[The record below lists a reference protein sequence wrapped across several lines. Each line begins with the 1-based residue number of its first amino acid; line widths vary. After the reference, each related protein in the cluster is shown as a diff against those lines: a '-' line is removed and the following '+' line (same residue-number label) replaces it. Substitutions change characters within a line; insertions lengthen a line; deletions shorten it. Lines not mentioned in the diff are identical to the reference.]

1 MADINWDIINN
12 ATGAVDDTEAIQAYN
27 RNKYIRLK
35 AAGASDTEIFGADK
49 KYTLLEETNSA
60 WWKKTLEGIEDWAVG
75 DDADWQTYWERG
87 LGKSNINLFMQQTE
101 GKYTFGKTGL
111 DWRKAFQA
119 EPEDTGALERAFET
133 LVGIGADAP
142 TFGIGMAL
150 GSLSGNPFGVGF
162 GAGFVNDSIKEM
174 YLQALHRGDVD
185 TFGEYWDLF
194 LKHGVR
200 EGLKGG
206 LTIGAMSVAPAILPY
221 IKIAKHTVPI
231 NKFSVASARWAAL
244 TGVGSAVEDQM
255 PTKETMVNNAL
266 ILGLFGFV
274 DPKASQML
282 KASTIR
288 NKTDHLTMIEKL
300 KNDVGMIEDFGSKN
314 IKTPRNEKKL
324 VEKEIKDLKEE
335 LAELN
340 KLDIESKPK
349 VIESKE
355 IEVKRLDKE
364 IKTLKQ
370 NIKEAKTT
378 SIKELNE
385 TKLKS
390 FEKELKE
397 TKEEGKVIEEK
408 DVVKFEKER
417 DKKLE
422 KEVAKLDS
430 KHSDVMAEINAIKN
444 KKKNNQFYNESRLK
458 LLQIEAKKNVA
469 ELVKKRKILTKEK
482 RIADIEE
489 KLAENG
495 QPVVKIFEKN
505 KEFIR
510 SKDKDVN
517 FVEDKIAIGKI
528 KLDLANFESFKAG
541 ITTHIIDRLYPILKA
556 VEEAAARGVN
566 VKLFDVYKKMRVQ
579 MGNIGKGFHFIKK
592 ATFDFKTLKDNG
604 KSLYQ
609 VLDKVIKTP
618 EKYRDF
624 TVFSVA
630 KRAMEKFEQGIETG
644 FTLTKIDRAKL
655 KNVIKQFEAEFGQI
669 FKELNEYQQRVLTYL
684 KDAGILTPELYAKV
698 LELNRD
704 YVPLNKVLDIKL
716 RGTDTGLGSVVRNPL
731 KKLVGDVEGK
741 KINIDPIETM
751 MLNTLHFVQ
760 MAEKN
765 AVNKSFIDMVLN
777 AQHAKSKGIGDMF
790 EGIHQVKNIKE
801 VKISSKELESLFLDI
816 KGISENAKQG
826 LTVFR
831 KDGTTLKKSQIA
843 VFENGKMKVYEV
855 GVDFATSLKDLNKF
869 QAMWVMRM
877 LSVPTRTL
885 RAGATLDPAFIFKNI
900 GRDTFFAAVF
910 SKNSF
915 IPFWDTSI
923 GIFHIIK
930 DKVVGDAL
938 YSKFMKSGAMQSTL
952 ISFDRAYFKDAQML
966 EYLTSRTLHNAI
978 KPKNWLESLRIISE
992 IAETGSRLGD
1002 FKMTLKRL
1010 EKENVK
1016 LPDNKKMSE
1025 REILELAGF
1034 EARDLTVD
1042 FRKMGTSMQGMNML
1056 NAFFNA
1062 RVQGLMKIYDGLKDP
1077 KRRGR
1082 ILWNATKFITLP
1094 TLLIWYNNKDSQVYK
1109 DLPQWQKD
1117 LSWIIIT
1124 NEGTPEQVVW
1134 RIPKPFEIGWI
1145 FGTLP
1150 ERLLDWIYNQEEGED
1165 AINSM
1170 KDFSWDFMKSLS
1182 PIPEFMR
1189 PFMEDSQNRNFF
1201 MDRPIVPYNVEKLLP
1216 EYQYTEY
1223 TSETAKLIGSIF
1235 GKLRDS
1241 LGMEAMRIGPLRMS
1255 LDSPAKVENYILA
1268 WSGGLGRYALS
1279 VLDYSFKTIGV
1290 ATPPIKPW
1298 SDNWVRNLSEIPVI
1312 RGFVVRH
1319 PSASSEHL
1327 TKFWDLFKIIARD
1340 VETFEY
1346 LMAENKLDDALK
1358 VWNRIDPELLYL
1370 VEMAKP
1376 IKEIG
1381 DVVTLIYNNDGVS
1394 ANDKKQLIDGFYENM
1409 IDIAKQALQIRI
1421 DMKKRKKKK

>member
-119 EPEDTGALERAFET
+119 EPEDTGAIERLFET
-133 LVGIGADAP
+133 LVGLGADAP
-142 TFGIGMAL
+142 TFGVGAAI
-150 GSLSGNPFGVGF
+150 GSLSGNPFGIGF

-174 YLQALHRGDVD
+174 YLQALHKGDVD
-185 TFGEYWDLF
+185 TFSEYWNLF
-194 LKHGVR
+194 LKHGVK
-200 EGLKGG
+200 EGIKGG

-221 IKIAKHTVPI
+221 LKIAKHTVPI

-244 TGVGSAVEDQM
+244 TGVGSAVEGQM
-255 PTKETMVNNAL
+255 PNKETMVNNAL

-469 ELVKKRKILTKEK
+469 ELVKKRKILTKAK

-517 FVEDKIAIGKI
+517 FIEDKIAIGKI

-566 VKLFDVYKKMRVQ
+566 VKKMDVYKKMRVQ

-716 RGTDTGLGSVVRNPL
+716 RGTDTGLGSVVKNPL
-731 KKLVGDVEGK
+731 KKLVGDIEGK

-760 MAEKN
+760 IAEKN

-831 KDGTTLKKSQIA
+831 KDGTTLTKSQIA

-885 RAGATLDPAFIFKNI
+885 RAGATLDPAFIFKNL

-992 IAETGSRLGD
+992 IVETGSRLGD

-1042 FRKMGTSMQGMNML
+1042 FRKMGTSMQGMNMI

-1062 RVQGLMKIYDGLKDP
+1062 RVQGLMKIYEGLKDP
-1077 KRRGR
+1077 KRQGR

-1170 KDFSWDFMKSLS
+1170 KDFGWDFMKSLS

-1290 ATPPIKPW
+1290 TTPPIKPW
-1298 SDNWVRNLSEIPVI
+1298 SDNWVRNLSEIPII

-1327 TKFWDLFKIIARD
+1327 TKFWDLYKIIARD

-1346 LMAENKLDDALK
+1346 LMAENNLDDALK

-1381 DVVTLIYNNDGVS
+1381 DIVTLIYNNDGVS

-1409 IDIAKQALQIRI
+1409 IDIAKQALQVRI

>member
-119 EPEDTGALERAFET
+119 EPEDTGAIERLFET
-133 LVGIGADAP
+133 LVGLGADAP
-142 TFGIGMAL
+142 TFGVGAAI
-150 GSLSGNPFGVGF
+150 GSLSGNPFGIGF

-174 YLQALHRGDVD
+174 YLQALHKGDVD
-185 TFGEYWDLF
+185 TFSEYWNLF
-194 LKHGVR
+194 LKHGVK
-200 EGLKGG
+200 EGIKGG

-221 IKIAKHTVPI
+221 LKIAKHTVPI

-244 TGVGSAVEDQM
+244 TGVGSAVEGQM
-255 PTKETMVNNAL
+255 PNKETMVNNAL

-469 ELVKKRKILTKEK
+469 ELVKKRKILTKAK

-517 FVEDKIAIGKI
+517 FIEDKIAIGKI

-566 VKLFDVYKKMRVQ
+566 VKKMDVYKKMRVQ

-716 RGTDTGLGSVVRNPL
+716 RGTDTGLGSVVKNPL
-731 KKLVGDVEGK
+731 KKLVGDIEGK

-760 MAEKN
+760 IAEKN

-831 KDGTTLKKSQIA
+831 KDGTTLTKSQIA

-885 RAGATLDPAFIFKNI
+885 RAGATLDPAFIFKNL

-952 ISFDRAYFKDAQML
+952 ISFDRAYFRDAQML

-992 IAETGSRLGD
+992 IVETGSRLGD

-1042 FRKMGTSMQGMNML
+1042 FRKMGTSMQGMNMI

-1062 RVQGLMKIYDGLKDP
+1062 RVQGLMKIYEGLKDP
-1077 KRRGR
+1077 KRQGR

-1170 KDFSWDFMKSLS
+1170 KDFGWDFMKSLS

-1290 ATPPIKPW
+1290 TTPPIKPW
-1298 SDNWVRNLSEIPVI
+1298 SDNWVRNLSEIPII

-1327 TKFWDLFKIIARD
+1327 TKFWDLYKIIARD

-1381 DVVTLIYNNDGVS
+1381 DIVTLIYNNDGVS

-1409 IDIAKQALQIRI
+1409 IDIAKQALQVRI